1 MEIAK
6 HLSQKQHIFKDIIID
21 DSYFANS
28 LNIPGKNRSSNP
40 YDAPVGA
47 LSANFNTV
55 YFNYDEKGKLI
66 TAESQ
71 TPLLP
76 SISKKIHL
84 MRLKKGRY
92 TFSHNQQEITTY
104 AGELLLYFLRKN
116 NAKAS
121 GNIRLGLI
129 DSDDKLIYRY
139 HSRFTLEEVIKKMM
153 KYSNNFIANQLL
165 ITMGAKE
172 SGEPGD
178 LKKGA
183 NVIRQYT
190 KQKLGLEDFKI
201 VEGSGLSRENR
212 VSALQM
218 LSILKAF
225 SSYRYLLNQKDNFF
239 YKTGTLQ
246 GIKNRVGYFENGS
259 KDIYYYIIFLSKS
272 DIDPGALIE
281 CLKDELVFKKRLV
294 ED

>member
-1 MEIAK
+1 MKIANR
-6 HLSQKQHIFKDIIID
+6 LSQKQQIFKDIIID
-21 DSYFANS
+21 DSYFVNTI
-28 LNIPGKNRSSNP
+28 NIPGKNRSFNP

-55 YFNYDEKGKLI
+55 YFNSDKKGRLM

-92 TFSHNQQEITTY
+92 TFSHNRQEITTY
-104 AGELLLYFLRKN
+104 AGELLLYFLRKS

-129 DSDDKLIYRY
+129 ESDDKLIYRY
-139 HSRFTLEEVIKKMM
+139 HSSFTLEEVIKKMM
-153 KYSNNFIANQLL
+153 RYSNNFIANQLL

-178 LKKGA
+178 LRKGV
-183 NVIRQYT
+183 NVIMQYT
-190 KQKLGLEDFKI
+190 KQELGLEGFKV

-212 VSALQM
+212 ISALQM

-225 SSYRYLLNQKDNFF
+225 SPYRYLLNQRDNFF
-239 YKTGTLQ
+239 YKTGSLQ
-246 GIKNRVGYFENGS
+246 GIKNRVGYFDNGS
-259 KDIYYYIIFLSKS
+259 KNIYYYIIFLSKS
-272 DIDPGALIE
+272 NVDPDALIE
-281 CLKDELVFKKRLV
+281 CLKNELLFKKRLV
-294 ED
+294 KY